1 MPGIS
6 AGLLLYR
13 KRDRGIEVFLI
24 HPGGPFWEKKDLGSW
39 SIPKGLVEQDE
50 DLLDAAK
57 REFHE
62 ETGFRVS
69 GPFLPLSPVKLK
81 NGKTVYAW
89 AAKGDIDAGA
99 MKSNTFT
106 IEWPPRSGRQQT
118 FPEADRG
125 AWYTL
130 DDAARKITAGQ
141 AALLEEF
148 RQRIMPT
155 IGNKD

>member
-13 KRDRGIEVFLI
+13 KRDRWIEVFLI

-39 SIPKGLVEQDE
+39 SIPKGLVEEDE

-62 ETGFRVS
+62 ETGFKAS
-69 GPFLPLSPVKLK
+69 GPFMPLSPVKLK

-89 AAKGDIDAGA
+89 AAEGDVDPGA

-106 IEWPPRSGRQQT
+106 MEWPPRSGRQQI

-130 DDAARKITAGQ
+130 DDAERKITTGQ
-141 AALLEEF
+141 VSLLEEF
-148 RQRIMPT
+148 RQRIIPDKHS
-155 IGNKD
+155 KD

>member
-1 MPGIS
+1 MPDIS
-6 AGLLLYR
+6 SGLLLYR
-13 KRDRGIEVFLI
+13 KRHQRIEVFLI
-24 HPGGPFWEKKDLGSW
+24 HPGGPFWERKDMGSW
-39 SIPKGLVEQDE
+39 SIPKGLVERDE

-62 ETGFRVS
+62 ETGFRAS
-69 GPFLPLSPVKLK
+69 GPFEPLSPVKLK

-89 AAKGDIDAGA
+89 AAEGDFDPGS

-106 IEWPPRSGRQQT
+106 MEWPPRSGKQQT

-130 DDAARKITAGQ
+130 DDAARKIAAGQ
-141 AALLEEF
+141 TDLLEEF
-148 RQRIMPT
+148 RQRFTPGT
-155 IGNKD
+155 GDKD

>member
-13 KRDRGIEVFLI
+13 SRDRRIEVFLI

-39 SIPKGLVEQDE
+39 SIPKGLVEEDE

-62 ETGFRVS
+62 ETGFRAL

-81 NGKTVYAW
+81 SGKIVYAW
-89 AAKGDIDAGA
+89 AAEGDLDAGA

-106 IEWPPRSGRQQT
+106 MEWPPRSGKQQT

-125 AWYTL
+125 AWYSF
-130 DDAARKITAGQ
+130 DDAKTKINARQ
-141 AALLEEF
+141 AALLEEL
-148 RQRIMPT
+148 RQKIMPDT
-155 IGNKD
+155 A